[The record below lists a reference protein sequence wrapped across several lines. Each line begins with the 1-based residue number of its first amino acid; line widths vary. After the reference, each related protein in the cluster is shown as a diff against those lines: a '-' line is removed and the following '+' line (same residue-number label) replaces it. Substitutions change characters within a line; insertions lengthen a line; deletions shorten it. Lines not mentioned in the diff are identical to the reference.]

1 MPLKIQLNG
10 QMQQLTGPNRP
21 LVVFANGQKHV
32 STKGI
37 TFINGVKKVLWSVN
51 DLRIDYI
58 PNIYN
63 VCGTTNLNAVWASNN
78 KIILSSN
85 VNNAYGIWRVNV
97 ENKSAAVLESNVDL
111 GCITCFSPVDSTA
124 SNLVYYAVAGTQK
137 AQQININPTTAE
149 ITASNVVNLSSTT
162 WGNLTGGLIGTNVW
176 LGRMAANPS
185 RLYANTT
192 SVGLV
197 WSEGIS
203 ESGVATPKMAKR
215 DATSY
220 LMCTNNTNG
229 RGLSVLTASD
239 ITQRVQDVLYEQIL
253 VDAENN
259 NNIVCAGIDGFA
271 IYNQNFDNV
280 ASVASTDAY
289 RRNYY
294 LLGKIRDYYYVVS
307 APTSRDATDQSV
319 YLYVYDTNGTL
330 FTQQTLNLQTQFAAR
345 YSTNLIRTVP
355 NISQTG
361 ALAFVFYP
369 SSSAGYN
376 EQAQL
381 VLVQGY

>member
-10 QMQQLTGPNRP
+10 QMQQLTGPGRP
-21 LVVFANGQKHV
+21 LVVFANGQKHI

-37 TFINGVKKVLWSVN
+37 TFINGVKKVLWSAN

-63 VCGTTNLNAVWASNN
+63 VCGTTALNTVWASNN

-85 VNNAYGIWRVNV
+85 QTNGYGIWRVNV
-97 ENKSAAVLESNVDL
+97 ENKSAPVLESNVDL
-111 GCITCFSPVDSTA
+111 GRITCFSPVDSTA

-176 LGRMAANPS
+176 LGRRSYNPS
-185 RLYANTT
+185 WLYANTT
-192 SVGLV
+192 SVGIV
-197 WSEGIS
+197 WQTGTSVVNDAS
-203 ESGVATPKMAKR
+203 PKMAKR

-220 LMCTNNTNG
+220 LMCTRNTNG

-239 ITQRVQDVLYEQIL
+239 ITLRVQDVTYEQIL
-253 VDAENN
+253 VDTENN
-259 NNIVCAGIDGFA
+259 NNIVCAGKDGFA

-280 ASVASTDAY
+280 ASVASTSAY
-289 RRNYY
+289 RNYY

-307 APTSRDATDQSV
+307 APRSRDEPDQSV

-330 FTQQTLNLQTQFAAR
+330 FTQQTLNLQTQFAAS
-345 YSTNLIRTVP
+345 YGADLIRTVP

-369 SSSAGYN
+369 SSSNGYDA
-376 EQAQL
+376 QTQL